1 MLHAYIIL
9 YLMKVIAIVGYK
21 KTGKTTLVERLVSEL
36 AKTGKVGTIKHSQ
49 DEILPFGG
57 DTDRHLASGAS
68 VTIGVTPTRS
78 VMVLKTSDI
87 SSALKEMAMQGVDYV
102 AVEGFKQSRLPKIA
116 IGDVEAENIVARV
129 DINATGEQL
138 AAIAMAQPDEVTLPE
153 LIARIHRNPEIKKAG
168 AIGTFTGI
176 VREIAENEITKALE
190 FESYDVVAKERIAK
204 IEQDL
209 KQQPG
214 IVDVIIHHKTGRIAA
229 GEDIVYIVIAS
240 GHRQELFPALRE
252 AIERVKEEVP
262 IWKKEMTVSGEYWVH
277 DKE

>member
-1 MLHAYIIL
+1 MLHAYNIL

-36 AKTGKVGTIKHSQ
+36 SKSGRVGTIKHSQ
-49 DEILPFGG
+49 EEILPFGG

-68 VTIGVTPTRS
+68 VTIGVTPSRS
-78 VMVLKTSDI
+78 IMVMKSSDI
-87 SSALKEMAMQGVDYV
+87 DGALKEMSMQGVDYV
-102 AVEGFKQSRLPKIA
+102 VVEGFKQSRLPKIA
-116 IGDVEAENIVARV
+116 IGDVEAENVVARV

-138 AAIAMAQPDEVTLPE
+138 AAIAMAQPDTVTLFE

-204 IEQDL
+204 IEADL

>member
-87 SSALKEMAMQGVDYV
+87 NSALKEMSMQGVDYV
-102 AVEGFKQSRLPKIA
+102 VVEGFKQSRLPKIA

-138 AAIAMAQPDEVTLPE
+138 AAIAKAQPDEVTLPE
-153 LIARIHRNPEIKKAG
+153 LIARVHRNPEIKKAG

-176 VREIAENEITKALE
+176 VREIAKNEITKALE

-204 IEQDL
+204 IEADL
-209 KQQPG
+209 KQAPG
-214 IVDVIIHHKTGRIAA
+214 IVDVIIHHKTGRIEA
-229 GEDIVYIVIAS
+229 GEDIVYIVVAA
-240 GHRQELFPALRE
+240 GHRQELFPILRE